1 MHLVAIATAIPPRR
15 ALPGGPLARRTIATY
30 CWNGTLASV
39 LESLLINILARKI
52 PSRRLNE
59 LMARAKIQFTCNACG
74 AQTNQ
79 WMGQCPDC
87 SAWNSLTETPVI
99 ASGGPRGRSRA
110 AVAVDAQGSRIQEV
124 SGLAAE
130 REAYISTGISEL
142 DRVLGGGL
150 VRGSVVLIGGDPGI
164 GKSTLL
170 LQALAGIAAS
180 DRLSCLYVTGEE
192 SPQQVALRGKRLG
205 VEVKGLKL
213 LAETHVERILA
224 LAEKERPPVMVVD
237 SIQTMF
243 TDLLQSA
250 PGSVAQVRESAA
262 QFVRYAKNTGAAL
275 LVVGHVTKDGALAG
289 PRVLEHMV
297 DAVLYFESERNQRYR
312 AVRAV
317 KNRFGAANE
326 LGIFAMT
333 ERGLKPVSNPSAIFL
348 SRHETEVAGSAVTVI
363 REGTRPLLL
372 EIQALVDSTQ
382 LANPRRVA
390 IGLDATRL
398 HMLLAVLHRHAGI
411 TTHDQDVYINVVGGV
426 RISETGGDLPALL
439 AVCSSLKNRALP
451 GDLVVFGEVG
461 LSGEIRPVQNG
472 EERLAEAAKHGFK
485 RALVPKANRAR
496 KKIEG
501 LEVLAVSRLEQALDQ
516 F

>member
-1 MHLVAIATAIPPRR
+1 MV
-15 ALPGGPLARRTIATY
+15 
-30 CWNGTLASV
+30 
-39 LESLLINILARKI
+39 
-52 PSRRLNE
+52 
-59 LMARAKIQFTCNACG
+59 RAKVSFTCNACG
-74 AQTNQ
+74 AQTSQ
-79 WMGQCPDC
+79 WMGQCPEC
-87 SAWNSLTETPVI
+87 QAWNSLTETPVI
-99 ASGGPRGRSRA
+99 AASSARSRVRVA
-110 AVAVDAQGSRIQEV
+110 AEAKGAQIEEV
-124 SGLAAE
+124 SRVAAE
-130 REAYISTGISEL
+130 REAYTPTGIGEL

-150 VRGSVVLIGGDPGI
+150 VAGSVVLIGGDPGI

-170 LQALAGIAAS
+170 LQAVAAIAAGG
-180 DRLSCLYVTGEE
+180 RLSCLYVTGEE
-192 SPQQVALRGKRLG
+192 SPQQVALRGKRLE
-205 VEVKGLKL
+205 VEVRGLKL
-213 LAETHVERILA
+213 LAETQVERILA
-224 LAEKERPPVMVVD
+224 LAEKERPGVLVVD

-262 QFVRYAKNTGAAL
+262 QFVRYAKQTGAVL
-275 LVVGHVTKDGALAG
+275 LLVGHVTKEGTLAG

-312 AVRAV
+312 AIRSV

-326 LGIFAMT
+326 LGLFAMT

-390 IGLDATRL
+390 VGLDLTRL
-398 HMLLAVLHRHAGI
+398 NMLLAVLHRHAGVV
-411 TTHDQDVYINVVGGV
+411 THDQDVYINVVGGV
-426 RISETGGDLPALL
+426 RISETGADLPSLL
-439 AVCSSLKNRALP
+439 AVCSSLKNRPLP
-451 GDLVVFGEVG
+451 ADLVVFGEVG

-485 RALVPKANRAR
+485 RALVPKANRVR

-501 LEVLAVSRLEQALDQ
+501 LQVVPVTRLEQALDQ
-516 F
+516 FS